1 MRSVEDSILKNRY
14 YLVTKDD
21 KPYAYFSVKK
31 DFYCEGFLIEEKNV
45 LVGYFNAYKS
55 FDVHIIEGS
64 NNRNYFNGFAI
75 VPRKSNDIFVVNG
88 DIFSEDYHLYRANLD
103 EYCNHYLGEEIDG
116 KIEIKKITDE
126 EVIQDVNFLIRSS
139 LRKLT
144 GIDKNYY
151 EMLKRHRYGNLREA
165 LSGLKSLSESGI
177 DSGIPDSVINDL
189 ELYLKSLSLN
199 TNEFD
204 SICGKNNKKS
214 QNASRKKVKRK
225 TAKKSK

>member
-1 MRSVEDSILKNRY
+1 MENNEDSILKNRY

-45 LVGYFNAYKS
+45 LIGYFNAYKS
-55 FDVHIIEGS
+55 FDVHIIEGC

-75 VPRKSNDIFVVNG
+75 VPRKSNDSFVVNG
-88 DIFSEDYHLYRANLD
+88 DILSEDYHLYRANLD
-103 EYCNHYLGEEIDG
+103 EYCNHHLGEEIVG
-116 KIEIKKITDE
+116 KIEIKKLTDE
-126 EVIQDVNFLIRSS
+126 EVIQDVNYLIRGS

-144 GIDKNYY
+144 GIDKDYY
-151 EMLKRHRYGNLREA
+151 EMLKRHRYGNLKEA

-177 DSGIPDSVINDL
+177 DSEIPDSVIKDL
-189 ELYLKSLSLN
+189 ELYLKNLSP
-199 TNEFD
+199 
-204 SICGKNNKKS
+204 SISKIDNSCGKNNKKS

-225 TAKKSK
+225 TVKKSK

>member
-1 MRSVEDSILKNRY
+1 MEYKKDSILKNRY
-14 YLVTKDD
+14 YLVTKDE

-55 FDVHIIEGS
+55 FDVHIIKGC

-75 VPRKSNDIFVVNG
+75 VPRKSNDNFIVNG
-88 DIFSEDYHLYRANLD
+88 DILSEDYHLYRANLD
-103 EYCNHYLGEEIDG
+103 EYCNHHLGEKVVGE
-116 KIEIKKITDE
+116 IEIKKLTSE

-144 GIDKNYY
+144 GIDKDYY
-151 EMLKRHRYGNLREA
+151 EMLKRHRYGNLKEA
-165 LSGLKSLSESGI
+165 LSGFKSLSQSGI
-177 DSGIPDSVINDL
+177 DSGIPDSVIKDL
-189 ELYLKSLSLN
+189 ELYLKSLNPSISKI
-199 TNEFD
+199 D
-204 SICGKNNKKS
+204 SSCGKNNKKS

-225 TAKKSK
+225 TAKRSK